1 MKIQE
6 SVSVVNSD
14 RTIAGHKDL
23 QLTFDTET
31 GELKVDVPAMFT
43 DPVVYLDELQKA
55 IDNLAVHKEKTDAQD
70 QGR

>member
-6 SVSVVNSD
+6 CIPVVNSD

-23 QLTFDTET
+23 QLTYDTES

-43 DPVVYLDELQKA
+43 DPIVNLDELQQA
-55 IDNLAVHKEKTDAQD
+55 IDKLAVHKEKTDAQD